1 MSAPARAAW
10 LQVARKVMCWYPR
23 GARKEQGVEWG
34 GECKDTGTLGV
45 GWQWEGGG
53 VGGGRWRRC
62 WARAARAGAAD
73 QLAQTLT
80 SALAGSLQPPQRL
93 GEGGRAG
100 QSSGWKRLCWRTSGR
115 LRLRTP
121 WEP

>member
-45 GWQWEGGG
+45 GVA
-53 VGGGRWRRC
+53 VGGRRSRGRAVEEVLGPGC
-62 WARAARAGAAD
+62 ARGSCRP
-73 QLAQTLT
+73 
-80 SALAGSLQPPQRL
+80 AGSDLNQRSCRLLAAAAAPRRRRTCRPKQRL
-93 GEGGRAG
+93 EEA
-100 QSSGWKRLCWRTSGR
+100 L
-115 LRLRTP
+115 LAY
-121 WEP
+121 